1 MSLSLTNV
9 VINIVEKSEME
20 SGIQDLDLRI
30 QERGWCSERNTD
42 SFLRMCL
49 L

>member
-9 VINIVEKSEME
+9 VINILEKSKME

-30 QERGWCSERNTD
+30 QEHGWCSKRNTD
-42 SFLRMCL
+42 LLLRMCL